1 MRVTHLDRDGLYEAM
16 AKECRADHE
25 DSECWHREI
34 GTGCP
39 FDWDEGE
46 YTLCAGI
53 QSEHWR
59 EVFEGEDEQEP
70 EPLPEFQFG
79 DKVTVQLGSPT
90 EGIFNAYVEYHGFI
104 RASVLFEGS
113 ECCEEVAVAD
123 LKAGW
128 DG

>member
-16 AKECRADHE
+16 AKECRADHGG
-25 DSECWHREI
+25 SECWHQEI
-34 GTGCP
+34 GIGCP

-59 EVFEGEDEQEP
+59 LVFEGEDEQEP
-70 EPLPEFQFG
+70 EPEPEMPFQFG
-79 DKVTVQLGSPT
+79 DKVTLTNSTGSYN
-90 EGIFNAYVEYHGFI
+90 GVFNAYTEHG
-104 RASVLFEGS
+104 RAYVLLEGEDRCS
-113 ECCEEVAVAD
+113 TEIVSN

-128 DG
+128 DD